1 MKKLL
6 VIHGPNLHMLGKR
19 EPGIY
24 GAETLNDI
32 DVKITK
38 KAKDSGLDIE
48 IQQYNSEGDIV
59 ERITRSDFDY
69 LIINPAAY
77 THTSVAV
84 RDALLS
90 APKRVIEVH
99 LSNIY
104 KREDFRK
111 KSLVSDIVEGVISGF
126 GAMGYIIAVDVI
138 AQWAGND
145 S

>member
-1 MKKLL
+1 
-6 VIHGPNLHMLGKR
+6 MLGKR